1 MSLPIVTVGALIFDP
16 EGRILLIRT
25 HKWGDRWGIPGGKI
39 DAGETM
45 VEALV
50 REVREETGLEAHD
63 VRFAIAQDSVN
74 SPEFYKP
81 AHMVLL
87 NFTCH
92 SPGGPVTL
100 NEEAEA
106 YAWVTPREGLTYDLN
121 APTRALI
128 AHVLQE
134 MPA

>member
-16 EGRILLIRT
+16 QGRVLLVRT

-39 DAGETM
+39 DPGETM
-45 VEALV
+45 ESALV
-50 REVREETGLEAHD
+50 REVREETGLVATD
-63 VRFAIAQDSVN
+63 VRFAIAQDSID

-81 AHMVLL
+81 LHMVLL
-87 NFTCH
+87 NFTCRTAE
-92 SPGGPVTL
+92 SDVTL
-100 NEEAEA
+100 NEEAQA
-106 YAWVTPREGLTYDLN
+106 HAWVTPREALDYPLN
-121 APTRALI
+121 EPTRQLI